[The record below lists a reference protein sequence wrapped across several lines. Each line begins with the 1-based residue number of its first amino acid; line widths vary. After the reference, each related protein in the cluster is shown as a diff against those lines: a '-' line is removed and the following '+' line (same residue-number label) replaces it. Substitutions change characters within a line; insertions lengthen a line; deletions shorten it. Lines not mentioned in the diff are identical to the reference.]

1 MISKIDGDVTM
12 TPTWILILTM
22 MGASGAGVAI
32 EHIHGFAS
40 KQECDVA
47 ARKWKDGFDES
58 LTPRAAVCVE
68 QSGKVPGGGQ

>member
-1 MISKIDGDVTM
+1 
-12 TPTWILILTM
+12 M
-22 MGASGAGVAI
+22 MGISGSGAAI

-58 LTPRAAVCVE
+58 RPSRTAVCVE
-68 QSGKVPGGGQ
+68 QSGKGPGGAQ